1 MTLIK
6 GTVACELLSVWK
18 YPAAYALVALTLA
31 ACGLADKGSDAPK
44 VKATSGAPPTEVDVI
59 AITPGDALMT
69 VELPGRVQALRT
81 AQIRARVEGVLER
94 QMVPDGTEVVA
105 GTRLFRIEPRAYQAA
120 FDAAE
125 AEYASQQATLAR
137 YQKLLSS
144 RAVSE
149 QEFDAAKAR
158 EKVAAA
164 TLEKARLDL
173 EHAQPRSPINGRAGR
188 ALLTEGALVGKGEA
202 TLLMTVE
209 QLHPIRVE
217 FSQSYADVLLLK
229 KQVKSDTKSLPRNAA
244 IALLLDD
251 GSEYSQPGVLRFN
264 DMAVD
269 PTTGSVTLRAEFANP
284 ERTLLPGTFVRVRL
298 PVAVREGVLRVPQR
312 AVTTSV
318 QGQSVMVVDDQDKVA
333 QRAIVTQGMAG
344 TDYLVAEGLKP
355 GERVIVNGLQKVR
368 PNTVVKPVLVTDLKR
383 GGATPS
389 PTPER

>member
-1 MTLIK
+1 
-6 GTVACELLSVWK
+6 
-18 YPAAYALVALTLA
+18 
-31 ACGLADKGSDAPK
+31 
-44 VKATSGAPPTEVDVI
+44 
-59 AITPGDALMT
+59 MT